1 MHHKPLQYE
10 CYMKKCFL
18 ISFSILSITVSIYA
32 QTVNQFRGPLRDGKF
47 NDTGLLKSWPQEG
60 PSLLWENNSVGNGYG
75 SPSFS
80 GETLYINGETDS
92 IGYLY
97 ALDKNGKELWKS
109 TYGREWIYSF
119 PGSRS
124 TPTIVGEQ
132 IYVASGMGNLWCFN
146 KADGKKLWSVM
157 RKELHG
163 RFTYHGHAESPLV
176 IDDMVILVPGGKDT
190 NVVALDRMN
199 GSIKWISKGMGEY
212 PGYNSPLLI
221 QLPARKIIVTFTAYH
236 MLGIDA
242 SNGNLLWSHE
252 QINLPKEER
261 KHGMGDTHSNTA
273 LYDNGYIY
281 YIEGDGN
288 CAVKL
293 KLSPDG
299 SSIEQVWRNPFI
311 DNYMGGFIKLND
323 RIFTASDSRKNL
335 LCLDAQTG
343 LILDSLKVGSGAVIW
358 ADQLLYYYNQRGEV
372 KLINPEGK
380 KMEVLSSFKISK
392 GTKEHFAIPVIN
404 AGILFIRHG
413 KSLLAYDIKN
423 HQ

>member
-1 MHHKPLQYE
+1 
-10 CYMKKCFL
+10 MKKYL
-18 ISFSILSITVSIYA
+18 LFSLFSLYLSVITFS
-32 QTVNQFRGPLRDGKF
+32 QTVNQFRGAQRDGKF
-47 NDTGLLKSWPQEG
+47 SDTGLLKSWPQEG
-60 PSLLWENNSVGNGYG
+60 PILLWENNYVGNGYG

-80 GETLYINGETDS
+80 GETIYLNGETDS

-124 TPTIVGEQ
+124 TPTVVGEQ

-146 KADGKKLWSVM
+146 KADGKKIWSVGM
-157 RKELHG
+157 RKDLHG
-163 RFTYHGHAESPLV
+163 RYTYHGHAESPLV
-176 IDDMVILVPGGKDT
+176 VEDMVILVPGGMDT
-190 NVVALDRMN
+190 NVVALNRMN
-199 GSIKWISKGMGEY
+199 GSIKWICKGMGEY

-221 QLPARKIIVTFTAYH
+221 ELPARKIIVTFTAYH

-252 QINLPKEER
+252 QVNLPKEER

-273 LYDNGYIY
+273 FYDNGFIY
-281 YIEGDGN
+281 YIAGDGN

-293 KLSPDG
+293 KLTQDG

-323 RIFTASDSRKNL
+323 RIFTCSDSRKNL
-335 LCLDAQTG
+335 LCLNAQTG
-343 LILDSLKVGSGAVIW
+343 QIVDSLKVGCGAVIW

-372 KLINPEGK
+372 KLINPAGEK
-380 KMEVLSSFKISK
+380 LEVLSSFKVSK

-404 AGILFIRHG
+404 AGILYIRHG
-413 KSLLAYDIKN
+413 KTLLAYDIKN